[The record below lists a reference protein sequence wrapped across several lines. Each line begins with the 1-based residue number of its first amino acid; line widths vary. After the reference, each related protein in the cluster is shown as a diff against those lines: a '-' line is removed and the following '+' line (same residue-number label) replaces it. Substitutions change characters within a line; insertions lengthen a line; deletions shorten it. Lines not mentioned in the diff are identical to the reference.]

1 MEAVGISPS
10 EYLLRELRRR
20 RAAAGLTQAQLGELV
35 FCSDSQVSA
44 IETGTKPPTAPYL
57 TAVDK
62 ALDTGGY
69 FATLWNELVKGD
81 AAPIWLREWIQ
92 IEREATALRWYEH
105 AFVPG
110 LLQTEAYARAT
121 FRAARTPVAEL
132 DQRVAAR
139 MERQGVLARLPSPR
153 LFVVLDE
160 MVVRRACGGPD
171 VMVEQLE
178 HLLTCAEQPHIQVQ
192 IVPLSAGIYSGLAG
206 AFILADLPDGSRA
219 GCVDHQL
226 ESQTTGQPEAI
237 ARVGLAWDAVR
248 GEALPLRQSLDVL
261 KEAAKTWTS

>member
-1 MEAVGISPS
+1 VEAVGISPS

-20 RAAAGLTQAQLGELV
+20 RTAVGLTQAQLGELV

-44 IETGTKPPTAPYL
+44 IETGMKPPTAPYL

-110 LLQTEAYARAT
+110 LLQTEAYAR
-121 FRAARTPVAEL
+121 

-139 MERQGVLARLPSPR
+139 MDRQAVLAREPSPR

-171 VMVEQLE
+171 VMAEQLE

-226 ESQTTGQPEAI
+226 ESQTTGQPDAI

>member
-44 IETGTKPPTAPYL
+44 IETGAKPPTAPYL

-69 FATLWNELVKGD
+69 FATLWNE
-81 AAPIWLREWIQ
+81 
-92 IEREATALRWYEH
+92 
-105 AFVPG
+105 
-110 LLQTEAYARAT
+110 
-121 FRAARTPVAEL
+121 
-132 DQRVAAR
+132 
-139 MERQGVLARLPSPR
+139 
-153 LFVVLDE
+153 
-160 MVVRRACGGPD
+160 
-171 VMVEQLE
+171 
-178 HLLTCAEQPHIQVQ
+178 
-192 IVPLSAGIYSGLAG
+192 
-206 AFILADLPDGSRA
+206 
-219 GCVDHQL
+219 
-226 ESQTTGQPEAI
+226 QTTGQPDAI
-237 ARVGLAWDAVR
+237 ARVGLAWAAVR

>member
-1 MEAVGISPS
+1 MGISPS

-20 RAAAGLTQAQLGELV
+20 RTSAGLTQAQLGERV

-44 IETGTKPPTAPYL
+44 IETGVKPPTLAYL
-57 TAVDK
+57 TAVDG
-62 ALDTGGY
+62 ALGTDDY

-81 AAPIWLREWIQ
+81 AAPIWLREWIE

-110 LLQTEAYARAT
+110 LLQTEGYARAT
-121 FRAARTPVAEL
+121 FRAARVPTSEL

-139 MERQGVLARLPSPR
+139 MERQAVLARDPGPQ

-160 MVVRRACGGPD
+160 MVVRRACGD
-171 VMVEQLE
+171 ARVMAEQLE
-178 HLLTCAEQPHIQVQ
+178 HLVTCAEQPHIQLH
-192 IVPLSAGIYSGLAG
+192 IVPTSSGMYSGLAG

-219 GCVDHQL
+219 GYVDNQL
-226 ESQTTGQPEAI
+226 AAQIVEQPAGI
-237 ARVGLAWDAVR
+237 ASLGLSWDAVR
-248 GEALPLRQSLDVL
+248 GGALPLGLTLDIL
-261 KEAAKTWTS
+261 KEAAKTWT

>member
-1 MEAVGISPS
+1 MEPVGISPS

-20 RAAAGLTQAQLGELV
+20 RTAAGLTQAQLGERV

-44 IETGTKPPTAPYL
+44 IETGVKPPSLPYL
-57 TAVDK
+57 TAVDE
-62 ALDTGGY
+62 ALGTGGY
-69 FATLWNELVKGD
+69 FATLWDELVKGD
-81 AAPIWLREWIQ
+81 AAPVWLREWIE

-110 LLQTEAYARAT
+110 LLQTEGYASAT
-121 FRAARTPVAEL
+121 FRAARVPSSEL

-139 MERQGVLARLPSPR
+139 LERQTVLSRDPAPH

-171 VMVEQLE
+171 VMAEQLE
-178 HLLTCAEQPHIQVQ
+178 HLMACAEQPHIQLH
-192 IVPLSAGIYSGLAG
+192 IVPMSSGMYSGLAG

-219 GCVDHQL
+219 GYVDNQL
-226 ESQTTGQPEAI
+226 AAQIVEQPEGVASL
-237 ARVGLAWDAVR
+237 GLSWDAVR
-248 GEALPLRQSLDVL
+248 GEALPLGQTLDLL
-261 KEAAKTWTS
+261 KEAAKTWI